1 MRRRGQKVPQELLQ
15 ARRGFELVGK
25 NIAGRREGCLEFD
38 CPSGLLRTRF
48 LAGVYVTP
56 CLLLLRAG
64 PPMATAF
71 VHVRLAW
78 QVHAL
83 PANARTVAHLER
95 MHMLGRACQDASI
108 SGTRRAR
115 LHTKA
120 IATQGLGVGM
130 GMVQSSASPRSG
142 LHLVIGGGMDMPHCA
157 STGLGLGY
165 GPATHSTAGME
176 QPAATMCAHA
186 DWFIFRSGYGVAA
199 FGRDGGRCSQA
210 TSALVQ
216 CSTQSPWPIS
226 Q

>member
-1 MRRRGQKVPQELLQ
+1 MKRTFGDASLLGPLFAWMGCQMAYVPQASISGRWCSMRRRGQKVPQELLQ

-130 GMVQSSASPRSG
+130 GMVQSSASLRSG
-142 LHLVIGGGMDMPHCA
+142 LVSCNQRWGR
-157 STGLGLGY
+157 Y
-165 GPATHSTAGME
+165 
-176 QPAATMCAHA
+176 
-186 DWFIFRSGYGVAA
+186 VAL
-199 FGRDGGRCSQA
+199 CKY
-210 TSALVQ
+210 
-216 CSTQSPWPIS
+216 
-226 Q
+226 